1 MSASSKD
8 LARAGANGDLLAESL
23 TLAVPLWMAKFDTRA
38 KAAATEDCPYD
49 RLVYRYGT
57 ELVEGAASP
66 HPAGDGPA
74 LISTTGDTLMGRAT
88 RPGSGA
94 VLFNALARGLA
105 AMALIEPDGV
115 AYAGKHWCRTGQCSH
130 CQGRES
136 HGED

>member
-8 LARAGANGDLLAESL
+8 LARAGANGGLLAESL
-23 TLAVPLWMAKFDTRA
+23 TLAVPLWMAKFDTKAR
-38 KAAATEDCPYD
+38 AAATEACPYD

-74 LISTTGDTLMGRAT
+74 LIATTGDTLMGRAT

-105 AMALIEPDGV
+105 AMALIAPDG
-115 AYAGKHWCRTGQCSH
+115 ATYAGNHWCRTGECAH
-130 CQGRES
+130 CQEGRDR
-136 HGED
+136 GQD